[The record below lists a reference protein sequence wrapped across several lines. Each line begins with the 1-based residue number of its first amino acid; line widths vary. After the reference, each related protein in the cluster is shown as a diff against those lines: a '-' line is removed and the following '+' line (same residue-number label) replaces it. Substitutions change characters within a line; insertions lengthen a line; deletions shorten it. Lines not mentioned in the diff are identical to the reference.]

1 MKICELLIWT
11 WETEIM
17 KHDMIWRITM
27 QIEGCVIC
35 QGWTTSSSGKI
46 RILQRYLVL
55 LAHYTLQI
63 AVAISHQVI
72 VLLFL
77 LCFFLYA
84 NHEDF
89 YFIFSSSTKTAGLTQ
104 PCPQSSSITLV
115 FSGDITNFF
124 KINWSMVSWIWR
136 ISQEICAI
144 RVGEIFWIN
153 SNKGVIPFLVRN
165 SDFIIFVINLLEKHV

>member
-1 MKICELLIWT
+1 
-11 WETEIM
+11 
-17 KHDMIWRITM
+17 MIWRITM

-84 NHEDF
+84 NNEDF

-104 PCPQSSSITLV
+104 PCPQSFSITLV
-115 FSGDITNFF
+115 FSGDILHYWHHSVLLDITNFF